1 MPSGFQQIGSEDG
14 EPPQQ
19 RVTGTLVL
27 AVFSAVLGSLQFGY
41 NIGVIN
47 APQKVIEQSYNET
60 WLGRQGPEGPSSIP
74 PGTLTTLWALSV
86 AIFSVG
92 GMISSFLIGIIS
104 QWLGRKRAMLVNN
117 ALAVLGGSL
126 MGLAD
131 TAASYEMLILG
142 RFLIG
147 AYSGLTSGL
156 VPMYVGEIA
165 PTHLRGALGTLNQ
178 LAIVIGILIAQ
189 VLGLESM
196 LGTATLW
203 PLLLG
208 ITVLP
213 ALLQLVLLPFC
224 PESPRY
230 LYISRNLEGP
240 ARKSLKR
247 LTGWADVSG
256 VLAELKEEK
265 RKLERERPLSLL
277 QLLGS
282 RVHRQPLVIAVVLQL
297 SQQLSGIN
305 AVFYYSTSIFE
316 KAGVG
321 QPAYAT
327 IGAGV
332 VNTVFTLVSVFLVER
347 AGRRTLHLLGL
358 AGMCGCAILMTVALL
373 LLERVPAMSYVSI
386 VAIFGFV
393 AFFEIGPGPIP
404 WFIVAELFSQGPRPA
419 AMAVA
424 GFSNWT
430 CNFIIGMGF
439 QYVALNCKPT
449 RFHLAVSRHSHPRS
463 IKQKPPRS
471 GAQAFKI
478 LPTLRTNLPV
488 PSPELKECEQHK
500 TKAGGKQAR
509 ILSVTPATE
518 ESHGRAM
525 RRNFCCFKHQVCGT
539 FLRQP

>member
-19 RVTGTLVL
+19 RVTGTLIL

-41 NIGVIN
+41 NLGVIN

-74 PGTLTTLWALSV
+74 PSTLTTLWALSV

-117 ALAVLGGSL
+117 VLAMLGGAL
-126 MGLAD
+126 MGLANA
-131 TAASYEMLILG
+131 AASYEMLILG

-178 LAIVIGILIAQ
+178 LAIVVGILIAQ

-196 LGTATLW
+196 LGTAALW

-208 ITVLP
+208 VTVLP
-213 ALLQLVLLPFC
+213 ALLQLALLPFC

-230 LYISRNLEGP
+230 LYIIRNLEGP

-256 VLAELKEEK
+256 ALAELKEEK
-265 RKLERERPLSLL
+265 RQLERERPLSLP

-282 RVHRQPLVIAVVLQL
+282 RPHRQPLVIAVVLQL

-305 AVFYYSTSIFE
+305 A
-316 KAGVG
+316 
-321 QPAYAT
+321 
-327 IGAGV
+327 
-332 VNTVFTLVSVFLVER
+332 VFLVER

-430 CNFIIGMGF
+430 CNFVIGMGF
-439 QYVALNCKPT
+439 QYVAEAMGPYVFLL
-449 RFHLAVSRHSHPRS
+449 FA
-463 IKQKPPRS
+463 
-471 GAQAFKI
+471 I
-478 LPTLRTNLPV
+478 LLL
-488 PSPELKECEQHK
+488 
-500 TKAGGKQAR
+500 GFF
-509 ILSVTPATE
+509 I
-518 ESHGRAM
+518 
-525 RRNFCCFKHQVCGT
+525 FT
-539 FLRQP
+539 FLKVPETRGRTFDQISANFHRTPSLLEQEVKPSTELEYLGPDEND